1 MLGRLRGSLLRF
13 LATPLGFNL
22 YAMVMCTDPALLA
35 VSIVGVQRTTNFLV
49 NLT

>member
-22 YAMVMCTDPALLA
+22 YAMVMYTDPALLA
-35 VSIVGVQRTTNFLV
+35 LAPVGMARTVNFLI